1 MAAAPDSQRNVIFPH
16 SREKG
21 GEVDQP
27 VYSLVHHDFLQHS
40 QIYTI
45 PSCQHFRGLSA
56 TWRHLKSR
64 TSAKTKGPLA
74 SSSSPGLMMSESTT
88 LSAPCIAR
96 SSRARPVPSW
106 PRPPV
111 IKTLQWRSC
120 FYQQTTQH
128 KTQQ

>member
-1 MAAAPDSQRNVIFPH
+1 MRMAAAPDSQRNVVFPH

-40 QIYTI
+40 QYHHVNFI
-45 PSCQHFRGLSA
+45 SLSA

-74 SSSSPGLMMSESTT
+74 SSSSPGLMMSERTT

-111 IKTLQWRSC
+111 IRTLQGRSC
-120 FYQQTTQH
+120 FYQQTTPQ